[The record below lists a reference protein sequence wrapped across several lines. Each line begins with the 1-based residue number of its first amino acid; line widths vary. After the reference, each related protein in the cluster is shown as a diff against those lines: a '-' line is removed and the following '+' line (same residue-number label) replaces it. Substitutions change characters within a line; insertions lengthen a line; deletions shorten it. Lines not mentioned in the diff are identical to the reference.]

1 MTKLKKSWRWAVFLS
16 LILVILSAGCGNNA
30 EPEKVID
37 ATPPE
42 LEKAEDE
49 IIQSQTISRVIQD
62 CDVGSQ
68 EAVLISEQIPDWSI
82 LPINAC
88 YQLWLQLK
96 DDPRAYDG
104 RAQITY
110 TNETKE
116 SLDELVFRLY
126 PNADR
131 VYGGSLDIKSAQIS
145 GNHLQPE
152 IFLED
157 NTGLRLN
164 LEDPIQPGETVV
176 IELDFNGRLTN
187 GFQDSPGTY
196 GIFTYSERDDVA
208 TFINWYP
215 ILAVRQDGDW
225 QSEPV
230 IGIGDAVISEV
241 GLYLVEIT
249 APADLQVVTG
259 GSLIGEES
267 QNGEKVY
274 RFASGPVRD
283 FPVVASPNF
292 IMIQDE
298 VDAVNIQHWGLSG
311 GEELWD
317 EALQSSAN
325 SLEVFNELFGRYP
338 YRELDIVVVPL
349 QLASGVEYPGLFL
362 MRDDLYSNSQ
372 GRSFLLT
379 TIISHETAHQ
389 WWYGLVGNDVIENP
403 WQDEALTTF
412 SSLIYLEQFEPQ
424 VHDGTVYHFEQIS
437 EEVNDNLANSG
448 VRQPV
453 AAFIDQAENY
463 SPVVYSKGAL
473 FFLELRKEIGDQA
486 FFTALQEYFSNNL
499 YKIASPD
506 SLLDEFE
513 NSCQCEL
520 RNFYSE
526 WGLQ

>member
-1 MTKLKKSWRWAVFLS
+1 M
-16 LILVILSAGCGNNA
+16 
-30 EPEKVID
+30 
-37 ATPPE
+37 
-42 LEKAEDE
+42 
-49 IIQSQTISRVIQD
+49 
-62 CDVGSQ
+62 
-68 EAVLISEQIPDWSI
+68 
-82 LPINAC
+82 
-88 YQLWLQLK
+88 
-96 DDPRAYDG
+96 
-104 RAQITY
+104 
-110 TNETKE
+110 
-116 SLDELVFRLY
+116 
-126 PNADR
+126 
-131 VYGGSLDIKSAQIS
+131 
-145 GNHLQPE
+145 
-152 IFLED
+152 
-157 NTGLRLN
+157 
-164 LEDPIQPGETVV
+164 EDPIQPGETVV

-196 GIFTYSERDDVA
+196 GIFTYSQRDDVA
-208 TFINWYP
+208 TYINWYP
-215 ILAVRQDGDW
+215 ILAVRRDGDW
-225 QSEPV
+225 QTEPV
-230 IGIGDAVISEV
+230 IGIGDAVVSEV
-241 GLYLVEIT
+241 GLYLVEIN
-249 APADLQVVTG
+249 APADLQILTG

-267 QNGEKVY
+267 RNGEKVY

-292 IMIQDE
+292 IMIRDE
-298 VDAVNIQHWGLSG
+298 VDGVNIQHWGLSG

-317 EALQSSAN
+317 EALQSSAD

-362 MRDDLYSNSQ
+362 MRDDLYSSSQ

-389 WWYGLVGNDVIENP
+389 WWYGLVGNDVIEDP

-424 VHDGTVYHFEQIS
+424 VHDGTVDHFEQIS
-437 EEVNDNLANSG
+437 EEVNDNLANSD

-506 SLLDEFE
+506 SLIDEFE